1 MSPGPT
7 SWTPRPTWTPR
18 GARSTRTPRGG
29 AAYQIM
35 DGLCSGDGFWYF
47 QPCLIRQGREWYEHA
62 ARDPDNL
69 ADVPGVRALAGRSS
83 RAWPDAP
90 LPWRGKLAY
99 VARRVHDYLTGQ
111 QDSICHALAERG
123 LRSPQDPAPA
133 DRPWDF
139 DSPAE
144 IQRRLPR
151 ITEMFPRQHCL
162 RDWAACLRGA
172 FLRPC
177 TTALPRRAG
186 PPRSSV
192 TARTL
197 MPGPRG
203 VEADHIRRL
212 CAPPRSSNDYTA

>member
-1 MSPGPT
+1 MDADESWLLLECSARETGSPRERTGWPEDKLSHVSQT
-7 SWTPRPTWTPR
+7 HIVDSQAHLDAARRPIDTYAT
-18 GARSTRTPRGG
+18 GG

-47 QPCLIRQGREWYEHA
+47 QPRLIGQGREWYEHA

-83 RAWPDAP
+83 REWPDAEW
-90 LPWRGKLAY
+90 PWQEELAY
-99 VARRVHDYLTGQ
+99 VARRVHGYLTGQ
-111 QDSICHALAERG
+111 QDSIYHALAERG

-151 ITEMFPRQHCL
+151 ITEMFPRQHYL
-162 RDWAACLRGA
+162 RD
-172 FLRPC
+172 
-177 TTALPRRAG
+177 
-186 PPRSSV
+186 
-192 TARTL
+192 
-197 MPGPRG
+197 
-203 VEADHIRRL
+203 
-212 CAPPRSSNDYTA
+212 